1 MTRMHPSTHR
11 ISRPTS
17 LARRLFIA
25 QLGAVVGAEA
35 LGALILMAG
44 EPVSSLPRIAAGAG
58 VTGIALCTF
67 LWLHG
72 KAAVRPLAQFAEA
85 LERFEPARALAPP
98 PAHAPQELVRAMNGL
113 RGIQLRVRE
122 HVSQRLQFLS
132 AIAHDLQTP
141 VARMRL
147 RLEAMDDAPGRRYI
161 IDDLYRMEHLVRDGV
176 RYARCADEPRETPVK
191 LCLIAFVDS
200 LACDYRD
207 AGRPVEFAPTDAL
220 VVTTCPQSL
229 RRILANLV
237 DNALK
242 HGHRA
247 ALRTRVAGGD
257 MIAIDIEDDGPG
269 IPEDELAAVMEPFYR
284 LRHSE
289 QRDPTGSGLGLAIAM
304 QLTLQL
310 GGQLRLANRVR
321 GGLCATLL
329 IPRAGIAEHRVE
341 TPQVGRV
348 ETLDRPIP
356 A

>member
-1 MTRMHPSTHR
+1 MTRMHPSTR
-11 ISRPTS
+11 RLVRPTH
-17 LARRLFIA
+17 LARRLFVPQVA
-25 QLGAVVGAEA
+25 AVVGAQT
-35 LGALILMAG
+35 LGALILTVG
-44 EPVSSLPRIAAGAG
+44 EPASSLPRIAASAAVAG
-58 VTGIALCTF
+58 ISLCAF
-67 LWLHG
+67 LWVHG
-72 KAAVRPLAQFAEA
+72 KAAARPLAQFAEA

-98 PAHAPQELVRAMNGL
+98 PAHAPQELVRAMNAL

-122 HVSQRLQFLS
+122 HVSARLRFLS

-147 RLEAMDDAPGRRYI
+147 RLESMDDGPGRRYI
-161 IDDLYRMEHLVRDGV
+161 IEDLHRMEHLVRDGV
-176 RYARCADEPRETPVK
+176 RYARCADEPREVPVK

-207 AGRPVEFAPTDAL
+207 AGRAVAFAPTDPL

-242 HGHRA
+242 HGYRA
-247 ALRTRVAGGD
+247 DLHTRIAGGD
-257 MIAIDIEDDGPG
+257 MVAIDIEDDGPG
-269 IPEDELAAVMEPFYR
+269 IPDDELAAVMEPFYR

-289 QRDPTGSGLGLAIAM
+289 QRDPTGSGLGLAIAL

-329 IPRAGIAEHRVE
+329 IPRTGVAEHRVE
-341 TPQVGRV
+341 ASQVGRV
-348 ETLDRPIP
+348 EALHRAIP